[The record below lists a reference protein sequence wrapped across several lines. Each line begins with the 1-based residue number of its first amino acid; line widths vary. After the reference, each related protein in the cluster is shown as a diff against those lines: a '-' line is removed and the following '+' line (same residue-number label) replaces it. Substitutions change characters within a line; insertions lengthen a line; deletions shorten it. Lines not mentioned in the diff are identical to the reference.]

1 VAAASTGTL
10 YGRAMTKGDVYTVA
24 GNGQEGFSG
33 DGGPATSAE
42 LDNPGS
48 VAIDGH
54 GNLLVADSFNN
65 RVRVVA
71 AATGRFYGQAM
82 TKGGIYT
89 VAGNGGGAGRRCG
102 GPAAHTPRR

>member
-1 VAAASTGTL
+1 STGTF
-10 YGRAMTKGDVYTVA
+10 YGRAMTTGDVYTAA

-42 LDNPGS
+42 LDNPGG

-71 AATGRFYGQAM
+71 AATRTFYGQAM
-82 TKGGIYT
+82 TKGDIYT
-89 VAGNGGGAGRRCG
+89 VAGNGGAARSRGRRAG
-102 GPAAHTPRR
+102 AHG